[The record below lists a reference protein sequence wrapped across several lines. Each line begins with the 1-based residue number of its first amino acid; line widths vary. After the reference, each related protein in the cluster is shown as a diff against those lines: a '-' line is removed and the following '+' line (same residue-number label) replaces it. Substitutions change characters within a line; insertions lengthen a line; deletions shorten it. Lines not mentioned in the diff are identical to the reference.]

1 MNKEHAEELR
11 ELAKKGLIKMSLRGI
26 GKYETTV
33 VVHKNVPNKIS
44 KDFIE
49 KEQDVSI
56 FIDRDEDKPAKCYLY
71 KSSCPMPSSYIQ
83 TDDIQEELKQEDDD
97 LKDCTILVLKKENGS

>member
-1 MNKEHAEELR
+1 MNKEHEEELR

-44 KDFIE
+44 RDFIE
-49 KEQDVSI
+49 REQELVV
-56 FIDRDEDKPAKCYLY
+56 FIDRDEDKPAKCHLY
-71 KSSCPMPSSYIQ
+71 KSSCPMPSMYLHSDQIK
-83 TDDIQEELKQEDDD
+83 EEVNEEDDD
-97 LKDCTILVLKKENGS
+97 LNDCTTLILKKEY